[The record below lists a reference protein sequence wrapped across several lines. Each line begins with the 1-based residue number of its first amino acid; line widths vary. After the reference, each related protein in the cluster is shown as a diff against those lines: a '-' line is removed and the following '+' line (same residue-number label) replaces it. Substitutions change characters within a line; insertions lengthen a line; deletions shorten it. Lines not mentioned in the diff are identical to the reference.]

1 MNEFTWLH
9 GCIGITD
16 IHVQPLFHDSSNAWD
31 SRYSKSDAVRRIP
44 LDTIGSWCIKNTKN
58 RFSISTVAFLSVSR
72 SWQDEKYIFLHFFTE
87 LKTYN
92 L

>member
-1 MNEFTWLH
+1 MSSLD
-9 GCIGITD
+9 CMVGITD
-16 IHVQPLFHDSSNAWD
+16 IQPLFHDSYNAWH
-31 SRYSKSDAVRRIP
+31 RGYLKSNTVRRIP

-58 RFSISTVAFLSVSR
+58 RCSISTVAFLSVPR
-72 SWQDEKYIFLHFFTE
+72 SWQDEKYIFLYFFTE